1 MNNIFKIISTIL
13 MIILILVLMWV
24 LINYYKDEPV
34 SNISPNIINQSSNI
48 NNVIPEKKDDG
59 NNPTILPNNEKE
71 PNNSG
76 VEIGNNGSEDP
87 ENGQPNNGQDGE
99 NNDPVIITS
108 SEQTSNAE
116 KQEVLTEIDKTLME
130 LLKVVDK
137 VQTVDETRLGIDES
151 EVQP

>member
-59 NNPTILPNNEKE
+59 NNPTILPNKEKE

-76 VEIGNNGSEDP
+76 VEIGNNGNEAPED
-87 ENGQPNNGQDGE
+87 GQQNNGQDGE

-151 EVQP
+151 DVQP

>member
-13 MIILILVLMWV
+13 MIILILVLMSV

-34 SNISPNIINQSSNI
+34 SNISPNIINQSNNM
-48 NNVIPEKKDDG
+48 NNVISNEKNDG
-59 NNPTILPNNEKE
+59 NNTVILPNNEKN
-71 PNNSG
+71 PND
-76 VEIGNNGSEDP
+76 IKNNNDNENF
-87 ENGQPNNGQDGE
+87 ENGNEREDDKQPIE

>member
-48 NNVIPEKKDDG
+48 NNVIPEKKDDE

-76 VEIGNNGSEDP
+76 VEIGNNGNEAP
-87 ENGQPNNGQDGE
+87 ENGQQNNGQDGE

>member
-13 MIILILVLMWV
+13 MIILILVLMSV

-34 SNISPNIINQSSNI
+34 SNISPNIINQSNNM
-48 NNVIPEKKDDG
+48 NNVISNEKNDG
-59 NNPTILPNNEKE
+59 NNTVILPNNEKN
-71 PNNSG
+71 PND
-76 VEIGNNGSEDP
+76 IKNNNDNENF
-87 ENGQPNNGQDGE
+87 ENGNEREDDKQPIE
-99 NNDPVIITS
+99 NKDPVIITS

>member
-48 NNVIPEKKDDG
+48 NNVIPEKKDDE

-76 VEIGNNGSEDP
+76 VDIGNNGNEAP
-87 ENGQPNNGQDGE
+87 ENGQQNSGQDGE

>member
-34 SNISPNIINQSSNI
+34 SNISPNIINQSGNI
-48 NNVIPEKKDDG
+48 NNVIPEKKDDE

-71 PNNSG
+71 ANNSG